1 MDQTY
6 ILLEAWRHTNI
17 GLSTE
22 ERAAETFRAAALPVT
37 IMSLTDLLVF
47 CIGSTSPFMSI
58 RIFCA
63 CSGKVVNHLY
73 GDEGLIDGNH
83 KIYFSLDHFS
93 C

>member
-63 CSGKVVNHLY
+63 CSGNTFHNLY
-73 GDEGLIDGNH
+73 EDDQSNIDGSH
-83 KIYFSLDHFS
+83 KIYLS
-93 C
+93 